1 MSRPLI
7 DAIRDKKWLYADPAM
22 ADHAT
27 YSKNDLAGLL
37 ELGVPERTVEVLRAA
52 PFRHVEAVCQESAL
66 IAPSSEGEHGLVFED
81 PPRLIETA
89 HTWVGRRVIEKG
101 YLLFGDSSAGGDP
114 YCFDLTGA
122 ELEDPPVVLLSTS
135 GIGHPSWESTNP
147 VAPVCRRASDL
158 IRALQFVRSLS

>member
-1 MSRPLI
+1 MNTDLI

-27 YSKNDLAGLL
+27 YSEADLAGLL
-37 ELGVPERTVEVLRAA
+37 EVGVPERTVEVLRAA
-52 PFRHVEAVCQESAL
+52 PFRLVQAICRESPL

-101 YLLFGDSSAGGDP
+101 YLLFGGSSAGGDP
-114 YCFDLTGA
+114 YCFDLTGG
-122 ELEDPPVVLLSTS
+122 ELQDPPVVLLATS
-135 GIGHPSWESTNP
+135 GIGHPSWETLNP
-147 VAPVCRRASDL
+147 VSPVCRRASDL
-158 IRALQFVRSLS
+158 IRALELVRTL